1 MSAQSFTVTTD
12 DGNSHY
18 YKIASIEDQ
27 PNNAAIITI
36 ITGDLLDPGAYP
48 ATLVDGDNR
57 VKGEYAL
64 FNVLSTT
71 ERVQYVGIFT
81 PARQV
86 QP

>member
-1 MSAQSFTVTTD
+1 MSTQSFTVTTD

-27 PNNAAIITI
+27 PNSAAIITI
-36 ITGDLLDPGAYP
+36 ITGDLLDPGAYS

-64 FNVLSTT
+64 FNVLSNT

-86 QP
+86 RP